1 VREWVGIRGS
11 GHTNFVE
18 TFSRPRTFNP
28 TQVEETMAKTPRSVT
43 LGHPV
48 KEKLSRL
55 TRVGAMS
62 SRMLSVTA
70 PEAYSRCK
78 RPFTTR
84 NTDPQHTLHIIV
96 RLLNFFP
103 LTFTISLIFRTTNGL
118 GIITEIFC
126 NTENWH
132 NSLGS

>member
-1 VREWVGIRGS
+1 MGGS

-18 TFSRPRTFNP
+18 TFSRPRTLSP
-28 TQVEETMAKTPRSVT
+28 TRVEETMAKMPRSVT

-70 PEAYSRCK
+70 PEAYGRSK
-78 RPFTTR
+78 RPFTAR
-84 NTDPQHTLHIIV
+84 NIDPRHTLHIIV
-96 RLLNFFP
+96 RLFNFSP
-103 LTFTISLIFRTTNGL
+103 LPFTISLIFRTTNGL
-118 GIITEIFC
+118 GIMTEIFC
-126 NTENWH
+126 NPVNRQ